1 MKTIFAGLAV
11 GTITLSGCTSY
22 GVMEPATAQF
32 PVEIISDPP
41 GAQIEINDNLVGKTP
56 LTVNIEGWEATR
68 TAVRSQR
75 VLAYPVRDGQE
86 TQAKVLL
93 GWSEPDDQYGSVIPT
108 TMYFDMS
115 LVTVPEYQ
123 NNININN
130 RGR

>member
-41 GAQIEINDNLVGKTP
+41 GALIEINDNLVGKTP

-68 TAVRSQR
+68 TAVRSHII
-75 VLAYPVRDGQE
+75 LAYPIRNGQQ
-86 TQAKVLL
+86 TQVKSLS
-93 GWSEPDDQYGSVIPT
+93 GWYDPDNRYGDVIPT

-115 LVTVPEYQ
+115 LVRVPKYQ

-130 RGR
+130 RRR